1 MREMADAMV
10 ASGLKGKGY
19 EYINLDAGAW
29 SPNRTA
35 GGEMQ
40 PDRAK

>member
-19 EYINLDAGAW
+19 EYINLSEVALNLKVILT
-29 SPNRTA
+29 P
-35 GGEMQ
+35 
-40 PDRAK
+40 PCIFH